1 MQTLQLIAHLE
12 PQLRVEVRQR
22 FVHEQ
27 NRGLRRERS
36 CDGDTLLLAA
46 GELGR
51 IPVHEHADLDDAAD
65 AADGEVDLLL
75 RELSRL
81 LDDAAVPAEA
91 ELPVQRAARVLRGLM
106 GCVDLCLQCG
116 DRGGAVGPVFQMIA
130 EELLR
135 RVLRERKGV
144 DELEDGLLFF
154 QLAVLVAALVQN
166 RGHIG
171 RGLEDLSQTR
181 GIFGLEVDL
190 RELLFDVGEAEG
202 DVLVDRHVGPERI
215 VLEQEADLALVG
227 RDVDAEVA
235 VEDDLVADRDAARR
249 RGLQTRDHAE
259 RRGLAAAGRT
269 EQRDERVI
277 FNGKIQ
283 VFHSV
288 ELGPALG
295 DVFEFDFR
303 HVLNLL
309 FPCQGLLR

>member
-1 MQTLQLIAHLE
+1 
-12 PQLRVEVRQR
+12 
-22 FVHEQ
+22 
-27 NRGLRRERS
+27 
-36 CDGDTLLLAA
+36 
-46 GELGR
+46 
-51 IPVHEHADLDDAAD
+51 
-65 AADGEVDLLL
+65 
-75 RELSRL
+75 
-81 LDDAAVPAEA
+81 
-91 ELPVQRAARVLRGLM
+91 M

-116 DRGGAVGPVFQMIA
+116 DRGGAVGPVLQMIA

-171 RGLEDLSQTR
+171 RGLEDLSQTC
-181 GIFGLEVDL
+181 GVFGLEVDL

-259 RRGLAAAGRT
+259 RRCLAAARRAENAQKSALFQAEG
-269 EQRDERVI
+269 EVMH
-277 FNGKIQ
+277 G
-283 VFHSV
+283 VFAVKLLAQAVKFEIH
-288 ELGPALG
+288 G
-295 DVFEFDFR
+295 DF
-303 HVLNLL
+303 LL
-309 FPCQGLLR
+309 SG